1 MFRRIKRF
9 FNGLKLF
16 FTDRP
21 YYEQWKRYMIRQE
34 AFRKEMIKQA
44 KEFCPWSGYYMHKM
58 ITTMLEFYYKTYE
71 AKDCCW
77 SESAWNGKVAES
89 LKKALEA
96 ADELDRLDDLEYAEL
111 TDIARED
118 GKAFEDYVKQY
129 EEKVG
134 YLMNSDALL
143 SGVAYS
149 YLEKK
154 YTTAM
159 YNIIGNHIWEWM
171 D

>member
-1 MFRRIKRF
+1 MTNPFKLIK
-9 FNGLKLF
+9 LY
-16 FTDRP
+16 FTERD
-21 YYEQWKRYMIRQE
+21 YYEQRKRYMKLQKKY
-34 AFRKEMIKQA
+34 RKEMKAQA

-71 AKDCCW
+71 AHDCCW
-77 SESAWNGKVAES
+77 SESAWNGTVAGS
-89 LKKALEA
+89 LKRALDA
-96 ADELDRLDDLEYAEL
+96 AEELDRLDDLEYAEL
-111 TDIARED
+111 IDIAKQD

-143 SGVAYS
+143 SGVADS

-154 YTTAM
+154 HTTAL
-159 YNIIGNHIWEWM
+159 YNIIGEHIWEWM

>member
-1 MFRRIKRF
+1 MFRGIK
-9 FNGLKLF
+9 LW
-16 FTDRP
+16 FTDRN
-21 YYEQWKRYMIRQE
+21 YYYQRKRYMKLQKE
-34 AFRKEMIKQA
+34 FRNEMKKQS

-58 ITTMLEFYYKTYE
+58 IITMLEFYYKTYE

-89 LKKALEA
+89 LKKALDA
-96 ADELDRLDDLEYAEL
+96 ADELDKLDDFEYSELIKIAEQ
-111 TDIARED
+111 D
-118 GKAFEDYVKQY
+118 GQLFYDYLKQY

-134 YLMNSDALL
+134 YLMDSESLL

-154 YTTAM
+154 YTTAL

>member
-1 MFRRIKRF
+1 MFRF
-9 FNGLKLF
+9 FRGLKLY

-21 YYEQWKRYMIRQE
+21 YYKQWKPYMKRQK
-34 AFRKEMIKQA
+34 AVRKELKKQA

-58 ITTMLEFYYKTYE
+58 IVTMLEFYYKTYE

-77 SESAWNGKVAES
+77 SESAWNGKVAETI
-89 LKKALEA
+89 KPAIDA
-96 ADELDRLDDLEYAEL
+96 AKDLDSIEDLEPEEL
-111 TDIARED
+111 IVIAQKDGAAFTD
-118 GKAFEDYVKQY
+118 FVKQY
-129 EEKVG
+129 EEKVEFKIE
-134 YLMNSDALL
+134 SIALL
-143 SGVAYS
+143 GGVAYS

-154 YTTAM
+154 YTTTL